1 MDKWI
6 YKETK
11 KVEAAEI
18 VCPICNESC
27 LVWEGCTYEHC
38 PNCGEKVNIKEV

>member
-11 KVEAAEI
+11 KVEAYEM
-18 VCPICNESC
+18 VCPVCGESC
-27 LVWEGCTYEHC
+27 LALEGCTYKYC
-38 PNCGEKVNIKEV
+38 PNCGEKVNTKEV